1 MCVLGLTEDFEARV
15 LEGMPGATHRERRRV
30 QRKTGDGACIDS
42 GGGTEGVERNGSDG
56 KPRRY
61 NYLEQGD
68 LQEKFPRFNM
78 YCCCIAVRVYTFST
92 AAVGKQK
99 KLI

>member
-1 MCVLGLTEDFEARV
+1 MCVWGLTEDLEARM
-15 LEGMPGATHRERRRV
+15 LKGKPRATHPERRRV
-30 QRKTGDGACIDS
+30 PRKTGDGVFRNS